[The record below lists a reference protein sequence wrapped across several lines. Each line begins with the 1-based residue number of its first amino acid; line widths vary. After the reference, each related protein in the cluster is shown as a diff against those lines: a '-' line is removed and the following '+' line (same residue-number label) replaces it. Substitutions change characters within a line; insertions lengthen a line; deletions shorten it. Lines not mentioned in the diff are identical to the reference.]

1 VATRQAFLSDEWV
14 AAARAI
20 YARHADSAAPATTS
34 VRINLVIED
43 VPFGEGTMLAHI
55 DTSTGF
61 ADIDLG
67 HLADPE
73 LTVHLDYQLARTVLV
88 EGDAQ
93 AGFEAFMAGRVRM
106 EGDVTK
112 LLTFQQA
119 TPSPSQIAI
128 AGEIRAITG

>member
-1 VATRQAFLSDEWV
+1 VATRRAFLSEEWV
-14 AAARAI
+14 EAARAI
-20 YARHADSAAPATTS
+20 YARHAGSAEPAAAS
-34 VRINLVIED
+34 VRINLVIEN
-43 VPFGEGTMLAHI
+43 VPFGEGTMLAHL

-73 LTVHLDYQLARTVLV
+73 LIVHLDYQLARTVLV

-112 LLTFQQA
+112 LLTYQQA
-119 TPSPSQIAI
+119 SPSPRQLAI
-128 AGEIRAITG
+128 AAEIRAITD